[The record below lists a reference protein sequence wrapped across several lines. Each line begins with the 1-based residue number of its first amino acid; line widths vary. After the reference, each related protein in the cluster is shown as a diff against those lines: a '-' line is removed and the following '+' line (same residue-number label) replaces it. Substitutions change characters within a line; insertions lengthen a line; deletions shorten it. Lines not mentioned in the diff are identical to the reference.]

1 MSVGS
6 TFIRSLTASIFVGFP
21 RPLQFQETIFITYY
35 WGWIG
40 PPPFRDLILV
50 FLPIDIS
57 MVGWLPWVFCLS
69 ASSSLAS
76 LRDFLPALLA
86 GLSRISS
93 SEELDGSITFFL
105 AMSAYVG
112 EGATSRV
119 PSVCPCS
126 PVSFPFGGG
135 LECVLLSIISGS
147 SVSLLTFSV

>member
-1 MSVGS
+1 V
-6 TFIRSLTASIFVGFP
+6 V
-21 RPLQFQETIFITYY
+21 
-35 WGWIG
+35 G

-93 SEELDGSITFFL
+93 SEELGDSNTFFL
-105 AMSAYVG
+105 AMSAYEG

-119 PSVCPCS
+119 PAVFPCS

-135 LECVLLSIISGS
+135 GGGGGV
-147 SVSLLTFSV
+147 